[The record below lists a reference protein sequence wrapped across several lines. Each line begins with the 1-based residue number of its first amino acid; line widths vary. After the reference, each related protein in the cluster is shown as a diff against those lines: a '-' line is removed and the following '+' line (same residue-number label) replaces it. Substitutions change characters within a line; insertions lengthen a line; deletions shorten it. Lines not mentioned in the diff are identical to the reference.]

1 MDRQEVLE
9 GLADVAVE
17 LLGVDKAQVTEGAR
31 FDEDLDVDSLG
42 LVEFVMAVEDRF
54 DVKVPEDKLEGITTV
69 GQAADL
75 VLEMAGSPA
84 EPAETGPRGPN
95 AVSGAG

>member
-1 MDRQEVLE
+1 MDRQEVLA

-17 LLGVDKAQVTEGAR
+17 LLGVNADQVNEDAR

-54 DVKVPEDKLEGITTV
+54 DIKVPEEKLEGIQTV

-75 VLEMAGSPA
+75 VMEMAGTPA
-84 EPAETGPRGPN
+84 E
-95 AVSGAG
+95 SGAG

>member
-54 DVKVPEDKLEGITTV
+54 DVKVPEDRLEGITTV

-75 VLEMAGSPA
+75 VLEMAGT
-84 EPAETGPRGPN
+84 PAETGTRGPN
-95 AVSGAG
+95 AVSGAGG

>member
-1 MDRQEVLE
+1 MERQEVLE
-9 GLADVAVE
+9 GLSQVAQE
-17 LLGVDKAQVTEGAR
+17 LLGVDSDAVTEDAR

-54 DVKVPEDKLEGITTV
+54 EVKIPEEKLEGITTV

-75 VLEMAGSPA
+75 VLEMAGTPA
-84 EPAETGPRGPN
+84 E
-95 AVSGAG
+95 SGTAGG

>member
-1 MDRQEVLE
+1 MERQEVLA

-17 LLGVDKAQVTEGAR
+17 LLGVSRDQVSEDAR

-54 DVKVPEDKLEGITTV
+54 EVKVPEERLEGITTI

-75 VLEMAGSPA
+75 VLEMAGTPA
-84 EPAETGPRGPN
+84 EK
-95 AVSGAG
+95 GAAG

>member
-1 MDRQEVLE
+1 MMERQEVLA
-9 GLADVAVE
+9 GLAEVAVE
-17 LLGVDKAQVTEGAR
+17 LLGVTADKVTEDAR

-54 DVKVPEDKLEGITTV
+54 DVKIPEEKLENIATV

-75 VLEMAGSPA
+75 VLELEGAPA
-84 EPAETGPRGPN
+84 E
-95 AVSGAG
+95 SGAGG

>member
-1 MDRQEVLE
+1 MDRQEVLA

-17 LLGVDKAQVTEGAR
+17 LLGVREDQVSEDAR
-31 FDEDLDVDSLG
+31 FDEDLDADSLD

-54 DVKVPEDKLEGITTV
+54 DIKVPEERLEGITTV

-75 VLEMAGSPA
+75 VLEMAGAPA
-84 EPAETGPRGPN
+84 E
-95 AVSGAG
+95 SGAG

>member
-1 MDRQEVLE
+1 MDRQEVLA

-17 LLGVDKAQVTEGAR
+17 LLGVNSDRVTEDAR

-54 DVKVPEDKLEGITTV
+54 DIKVPEEKLEGIQTV

-75 VLEMAGSPA
+75 VMEMAGTPA
-84 EPAETGPRGPN
+84 G
-95 AVSGAG
+95 SGAG

>member
-1 MDRQEVLE
+1 MDRQDVLA

-17 LLGVDKAQVTEGAR
+17 LLGVSADQVTEDAR

-54 DVKVPEDKLEGITTV
+54 EIKVPEEKLEGISTV

-75 VLEMAGSPA
+75 VLDMAATPA
-84 EPAETGPRGPN
+84 E
-95 AVSGAG
+95 SGAG

>member
-17 LLGVDKAQVTEGAR
+17 LLGVDKAQVTEDAR

-75 VLEMAGSPA
+75 VLAMAGTPA
-84 EPAETGPRGPN
+84 E
-95 AVSGAG
+95 SGAGG

>member
-1 MDRQEVLE
+1 MERQEVVT
-9 GLADVAVE
+9 GLAEVAAE
-17 LLGVDKAQVTEGAR
+17 LLGVSPDAVSEDAR

-54 DVKVPEDKLEGITTV
+54 DVKIPEEKLEGITTV

-75 VLEMAGSPA
+75 VLEMAGTPA
-84 EPAETGPRGPN
+84 E
-95 AVSGAG
+95 SGTAGG

>member
-1 MDRQEVLE
+1 MDRQEVLK
-9 GLADVAVE
+9 GLAEVASE
-17 LLGVDKAQVTEGAR
+17 LLGVSPDAVSEDAR

-54 DVKVPEDKLEGITTV
+54 DVKVPEEKLDGITTV

-75 VLEMAGSPA
+75 VLEMAGTPA
-84 EPAETGPRGPN
+84 E
-95 AVSGAG
+95 SGTAGG